1 MGSHASCIAFTR
13 RLAPMVPGADGL
25 QVAVTVVIASLAV
38 VDIGG
43 LVSAPAAI
51 PHGDF
56 ATIPRLA

>member
-1 MGSHASCIAFTR
+1 
-13 RLAPMVPGADGL
+13 MVPGADGL